1 MILNPFNGLSDLTLE
16 SQVGTS
22 GYYVPTDTL
31 KLNESDRLEY
41 LYADTSYGGKKSVVK
56 YKLTPIEFICFVYG
70 STRNE
75 MLARAQ
81 ALSKA
86 VAAGGTIEITI
97 GSSTTYYTYECSPI
111 PALADITS
119 NKWDAIAR
127 AQANYVVALAVTLQT
142 QPYGDSGEYTSKAS
156 LVTIDNGGCKSIDTF
171 SGDAPSLLQVT
182 LVPPAA
188 TTKMLLSTK
197 TGTLPTYQFEP
208 DGWTETVDVT
218 RTYGHYNSV
227 TLNTYDTDYLP
238 IPTDYEG
245 YVAFFAVV
253 KASTTE
259 AYLKLGARLDSTPVW
274 ASSQIYQVEQA
285 NVWHIV
291 YLGEYN
297 LPLERRSDSL
307 TDAVVPTL
315 EAWGTA
321 VLDVD
326 SMFILFTE
334 DGIKQVDI
342 ELDTGDKVFIEE
354 NLATILNASNAQVGR
369 PSSVYGI
376 PLTLNGDGNLIVFS
390 QCSTGY
396 TPADDI
402 VVTVKAKYRTVYP
415 FGS

>member
-1 MILNPFNGLSDLTLE
+1 MILNPSNGLSDLTLE

-22 GYYVPTDTL
+22 GYYVPMDTL

-41 LYADTSYGGKKSVVK
+41 LYADTAYGGKKSVVK

-86 VAAGGTIEITI
+86 VAAGGTIDITI
-97 GSSTTYYTYECSPI
+97 GSSTTYYTYEGSPI

-119 NKWDAIAR
+119 NKWDSIAR
-127 AQANYVVALAVTLQT
+127 AQAEYVVALAVTLQT
-142 QPYGDSGEYTSKAS
+142 QPYGDSGEYAANNSGQIENAGVMAITS
-156 LVTIDNGGCKSIDTF
+156 VY
-171 SGDAPSLLQVT
+171 GDSPSLLQIT
-182 LVPPAA
+182 LAPYY
-188 TTKMLLSTK
+188 TTTRILLCSK

-208 DGWTETVDVT
+208 NGWTETVDVT

-245 YVAFFAVV
+245 YVAFFAIVR
-253 KASTTE
+253 ASTTE
-259 AYLKLGARLDSTPVW
+259 AYLKLGARLGTTAVW

-297 LPLERRSDSL
+297 LPLESRSDSL

-334 DGIKQVDI
+334 DGIKQIDV
-342 ELDTGDKVFIEE
+342 ELDSGDEVFVEN
-354 NLATILNASNAQVGR
+354 NLATILNSTGSQVGR
-369 PSSVYGI
+369 PSNVYGI
-376 PLTLNGDGNLIVFS
+376 PLTINGSGNLIAFT
-390 QCSTGY
+390 QRSTGY
-396 TPADDI
+396 DPTDYA
-402 VVTVKAKYRTVYP
+402 TVHIKAKYRTVYP